1 MWRKSRQL
9 LLITGLML
17 VCLWLPSLQLQ
28 SATLYTTVPE
38 SEQTIV
44 MSKPQYERLKQIIRE
59 LQTELNQQEQ
69 KLTLLQQNS
78 AEASSELIKARQELD
93 EQKNELEKTRELL
106 KSAKMDLNEAENS
119 LAKQKTS
126 LMQLTAQ
133 ITSLEHKQTVLRRQ
147 RDVWATVAAI
157 SVGAVISRR

>member
-1 MWRKSRQL
+1 MCKNSKKL

-17 VCLWLPSLQLQ
+17 VCLSLPSLQLQ

-78 AEASSELIKARQELD
+78 AEASSELIKAQKELN

-126 LMQLTAQ
+126 LLQLTSQ
-133 ITSLEHKQTVLRRQ
+133 IKQMEHKQTVTRRQ

>member
-1 MWRKSRQL
+1 MCKNSKKL

-17 VCLWLPSLQLQ
+17 VCLSLPSLQLQ

-78 AEASSELIKARQELD
+78 AEASSELIKAQKELN

-126 LMQLTAQ
+126 LMQLTSQ
-133 ITSLEHKQTVLRRQ
+133 IKQMEHKQTVLRRQ

>member
-1 MWRKSRQL
+1 MCKNSKKL

-17 VCLWLPSLQLQ
+17 VCLSLPSLQLQ

-78 AEASSELIKARQELD
+78 AEASSELIKAQKELN

-126 LMQLTAQ
+126 LQQLTAQ

>member
-1 MWRKSRQL
+1 MCKNSKKL

-17 VCLWLPSLQLQ
+17 VCLSLPSLQLQ

-59 LQTELNQQEQ
+59 LQTELNQQER

-78 AEASSELIKARQELD
+78 AEASSELIKAQKELN

-126 LMQLTAQ
+126 LMQLTSQ
-133 ITSLEHKQTVLRRQ
+133 IKQMEHKQTVLRRQ
-147 RDVWATVAAI
+147 RDVWALAACVVLGCGL
-157 SVGAVISRR
+157 SK

>member
-1 MWRKSRQL
+1 MCKNSKKL

-17 VCLWLPSLQLQ
+17 VCLSFPSLQLQ

-69 KLTLLQQNS
+69 KLTLLQKNS
-78 AEASSELIKARQELD
+78 AEASSELIKAQKELN

-126 LMQLTAQ
+126 LMQLTSQ
-133 ITSLEHKQTVLRRQ
+133 IKQMEHKQTVTRRQ
-147 RDVWATVAAI
+147 RDVWAAIAAL
-157 SVGAVISRR
+157 SLGGVIARR

>member
-1 MWRKSRQL
+1 MCKNSKKL

-17 VCLWLPSLQLQ
+17 VCLSLPSLQLQ

-78 AEASSELIKARQELD
+78 AEASSELIKAQKELN
-93 EQKNELEKTRELL
+93 EQKNELEKTRKLL

-126 LMQLTAQ
+126 LMQLTSQ
-133 ITSLEHKQTVLRRQ
+133 IKQMEHKQTVLRRQ

>member
-59 LQTELNQQEQ
+59 LQTEFNQQEQ

-126 LMQLTAQ
+126 LQQLTKE
-133 ITSLEHKQTVLRRQ
+133 IKSLDHKQTVLRRQ

-157 SVGAVISRR
+157 FVGAVISRR

>member
-1 MWRKSRQL
+1 MCKNSKKL

-17 VCLWLPSLQLQ
+17 VCLSLPSLQLQ

-78 AEASSELIKARQELD
+78 AEASSELIKAQKELN

>member
-1 MWRKSRQL
+1 MCKNSKKL

-17 VCLWLPSLQLQ
+17 VCLSLQLQ

-38 SEQTIV
+38 SEQTIM

-78 AEASSELIKARQELD
+78 AEASSELIKAQKELN

-126 LMQLTAQ
+126 LMQLTSQ
-133 ITSLEHKQTVLRRQ
+133 IKQMEHKQTVLRRQ
-147 RDVWATVAAI
+147 RDVWALAACVVLGCGL
-157 SVGAVISRR
+157 SK

>member
-1 MWRKSRQL
+1 MCKNSKKL

-17 VCLWLPSLQLQ
+17 VCLSLPSLQLQ

-78 AEASSELIKARQELD
+78 AEASSELIKAQKELN
-93 EQKNELEKTRELL
+93 EQKNELEKTGELL

-126 LMQLTAQ
+126 LMQLTSQ
-133 ITSLEHKQTVLRRQ
+133 IKQMEHKQTVLRRQ
-147 RDVWATVAAI
+147 RDVWALAACVVLGCGL
-157 SVGAVISRR
+157 SK

>member
-1 MWRKSRQL
+1 
-9 LLITGLML
+9 ML
-17 VCLWLPSLQLQ
+17 VCLSLPSLQLQ

-59 LQTELNQQEQ
+59 LQTELDQQEQ

-78 AEASSELIKARQELD
+78 DEASSELIKAQKELN

>member
-1 MWRKSRQL
+1 MCKNSKKL

-17 VCLWLPSLQLQ
+17 VCLSLPSLQLQ

-78 AEASSELIKARQELD
+78 AEASSELIKAQKELN

-126 LMQLTAQ
+126 LMQLTSQ
-133 ITSLEHKQTVLRRQ
+133 IKQMEHKQTVLRRQ
-147 RDVWATVAAI
+147 RDVWALAACVVLGCGL
-157 SVGAVISRR
+157 SK

>member
-1 MWRKSRQL
+1 MCKNSKKL

-17 VCLWLPSLQLQ
+17 VCLSLPSLQLQ

-78 AEASSELIKARQELD
+78 AEASSELIKAQKELN

-126 LMQLTAQ
+126 LMQLTSQ
-133 ITSLEHKQTVLRRQ
+133 IKQMEHKQTVTRRQ
-147 RDVWATVAAI
+147 RDVWAAIAAL
-157 SVGAVISRR
+157 SLGGVIARR

>member
-1 MWRKSRQL
+1 MCKNSKKL

-17 VCLWLPSLQLQ
+17 VCLSLPSLQLQ

-78 AEASSELIKARQELD
+78 AEASSELIKAQKELN

-126 LMQLTAQ
+126 LMQLTSQ
-133 ITSLEHKQTVLRRQ
+133 IKQMEHKQTVTRRQ

>member
-1 MWRKSRQL
+1 MCKNSKKL

-17 VCLWLPSLQLQ
+17 VCLSLPSLQLQ

-38 SEQTIV
+38 SEQTIM

-78 AEASSELIKARQELD
+78 AEASSELIKAQKELN

-126 LMQLTAQ
+126 LMQLTSQ
-133 ITSLEHKQTVLRRQ
+133 IKQMEHKQTVLRRQ
-147 RDVWATVAAI
+147 RDVWALAACVVLGCGF
-157 SVGAVISRR
+157 SK

>member
-1 MWRKSRQL
+1 MCKNSKKL

-17 VCLWLPSLQLQ
+17 VCLSLPSLQLQ

-38 SEQTIV
+38 SEQTIM

-78 AEASSELIKARQELD
+78 AEASSELIKAQKELN

-126 LMQLTAQ
+126 LMQLTSQ
-133 ITSLEHKQTVLRRQ
+133 IKQMEHKQTVLRRQ
-147 RDVWATVAAI
+147 RDVWALAACVVLGCGL
-157 SVGAVISRR
+157 SK

>member
-1 MWRKSRQL
+1 MCKNSKKL

-17 VCLWLPSLQLQ
+17 VCLSLPSLQLQ

-78 AEASSELIKARQELD
+78 AEASSELIKAQKELN

-157 SVGAVISRR
+157 SVGAVISRM

>member
-1 MWRKSRQL
+1 MWRKSKKL
-9 LLITGLML
+9 LPITGLML
-17 VCLWLPSLQLQ
+17 VCLSLPSLQLQ

-78 AEASSELIKARQELD
+78 AEASSELIKARQELN
-93 EQKNELEKTRELL
+93 EQKSELEKTRELL

-126 LMQLTAQ
+126 LRQLTKE
-133 ITSLEHKQTVLRRQ
+133 IKSLEHKQVVMRRQ
-147 RDVWATVAAI
+147 RDVYAGLLAL
-157 SVGAVISRR
+157 SVSAVIARR

>member
-1 MWRKSRQL
+1 MCKNSKKL
-9 LLITGLML
+9 LLITGLLL
-17 VCLWLPSLQLQ
+17 VCLSLPSLQLQ

-78 AEASSELIKARQELD
+78 AEASSELIKAQKELN

-126 LMQLTAQ
+126 LQQLTAQ

>member
-1 MWRKSRQL
+1 MCKNSRKL

-17 VCLWLPSLQLQ
+17 VCLSLPYLQLQ

-59 LQTELNQQEQ
+59 LQTELHQQEQ

-78 AEASSELIKARQELD
+78 AEASSELIKARQELN

-126 LMQLTAQ
+126 LKQLTKE
-133 ITSLEHKQTVLRRQ
+133 IKELEHKQTVLRRQ
-147 RDVWATVAAI
+147 RDVWAAIAAL
-157 SVGAVISRR
+157 SLGGVIARR

>member
-1 MWRKSRQL
+1 MCKNSKKL

-17 VCLWLPSLQLQ
+17 VCLSLPSLQLQ

-78 AEASSELIKARQELD
+78 AEASSELIKAQKELN

-126 LMQLTAQ
+126 LMQLTSQ
-133 ITSLEHKQTVLRRQ
+133 IKQMEHKQTVTRRQ
-147 RDVWATVAAI
+147 RDVWAGLFGATLV
-157 SVGAVISRR
+157 SVLIK

>member
-1 MWRKSRQL
+1 MCKNSRKL

-17 VCLWLPSLQLQ
+17 VCLSLPSLQLQ

-69 KLTLLQQNS
+69 KLTLQQQNS
-78 AEASSELIKARQELD
+78 AEASNELIQARQELN
-93 EQKNELEKTRELL
+93 EQKNELL

-126 LMQLTAQ
+126 LKQLTKE
-133 ITSLEHKQTVLRRQ
+133 IKKLEHKQTVLRRQ
-147 RDVWATVAAI
+147 RDLWAAI
-157 SVGAVISRR
+157 TALSLGGVIARR

>member
-1 MWRKSRQL
+1 MWEKSKKL

-17 VCLWLPSLQLQ
+17 VCLSLPSLQLQ

-78 AEASSELIKARQELD
+78 AEASSELIKAQKELN

-106 KSAKMDLNEAENS
+106 KSAKMDLNEAENL

>member
-1 MWRKSRQL
+1 MCKNSKKL

-17 VCLWLPSLQLQ
+17 VCLSLPSLQLQ

-44 MSKPQYERLKQIIRE
+44 MSKPQYKRLKQIIRE

-78 AEASSELIKARQELD
+78 AEASSELIKAQKELN

-126 LMQLTAQ
+126 LMQLTSQ
-133 ITSLEHKQTVLRRQ
+133 IKQMEHKQTVTRRQ

>member
-1 MWRKSRQL
+1 MCKNSKKL

-17 VCLWLPSLQLQ
+17 VCLSLPSLQLQ

-38 SEQTIV
+38 SEQTIM

-78 AEASSELIKARQELD
+78 AEASSELIKAQKELN

-126 LMQLTAQ
+126 LMQLTSQ
-133 ITSLEHKQTVLRRQ
+133 IKQMEHKQTVLRRQ
-147 RDVWATVAAI
+147 RDVWALAECVVLGCGL
-157 SVGAVISRR
+157 SK